1 MQLRPWR
8 HTTQM
13 MSSSARD
20 AAEAI
25 ASLSEIRSET
35 CSQTIALIVRARTP
49 VVSRAATGAVQRCLS
64 FLVMINISMPAA
76 GGRSHSHARADIGD
90 LATVNSCEGPNGFS
104 RACTP
109 HQPVIILRKVQAWG
123 NQKSNLRTLVGGSP
137 KHRSKSLYQQIDL
150 T

>member
-1 MQLRPWR
+1 
-8 HTTQM
+8 M

-90 LATVNSCEGPNGFS
+90 LVCEGPLARLLVLS
-104 RACTP
+104 ACTP
-109 HQPVIILRKVQAWG
+109 HNPEECAG
-123 NQKSNLRTLVGGSP
+123 VGESE
-137 KHRSKSLYQQIDL
+137 K
-150 T
+150 

>member
-76 GGRSHSHARADIGD
+76 GGRSHSHARADIGE
-90 LATVNSCEGPNGFS
+90 L
-104 RACTP
+104 
-109 HQPVIILRKVQAWG
+109 G
-123 NQKSNLRTLVGGSP
+123 N
-137 KHRSKSLYQQIDL
+137 
-150 T
+150 